1 MTWSDPGISEQFLF
15 ACVLI
20 LMFMVGIGVG
30 RS

>member
-20 LMFMVGIGVG
+20 LTFLMGIGVG